1 MKTKAS
7 AQGSR
12 LNRLG
17 RSAVCAL
24 AGLLLLAGCYPGEIT
39 SVGQLDL
46 VVTTHD
52 ETVNFASFE
61 TFAIPD
67 TVVQLGA
74 DEAGSVDIS
83 HDFDDVIVDDVIQEL
98 EALGYV
104 HEDDPEDN
112 GADFV
117 VLVTAVA
124 SRDVQ
129 AYQSYPWWDYWGW
142 YPGWGYPG
150 WGYGPGW
157 GYYYPPTLS
166 VTSYEQGTLFV
177 DILDVNDPDASAEN
191 LPIVWTAAIRGVLE
205 TSVTVTQTRLVTA
218 IDRAFDQSPYLGR

>member
-1 MKTKAS
+1 
-7 AQGSR
+7 
-12 LNRLG
+12 
-17 RSAVCAL
+17 VYAL
-24 AGLLLLAGCYPGEIT
+24 VGLLLLAGCYPGEIT
-39 SVGQLDL
+39 SVGQLDV

-52 ETVNFASFE
+52 EEVDFASFQ

-74 DEAGSVDIS
+74 DEVGAVDIS
-83 HDFDDVIVDDVIQEL
+83 HDFDDAIVADVVQEL
-98 EALGYV
+98 EDLGYV
-104 HEDDPEDN
+104 REVDPAAN

-117 VLVTAVA
+117 VLVTVVA
-124 SRDVQ
+124 SQEID
-129 AYQSYPWWDYWGW
+129 AYLSYNWWDYWGY

-177 DILDVNDPDASAEN
+177 DIIDVNNPDASAED
-191 LPIVWTAAIRGVLE
+191 LPIAWTAAMRGVMG
-205 TSVTVTQTRLVTA
+205 TSSSVTQARLVTA